1 MVQEVQLS
9 NKIISRMREQKKQ
22 GQEKINNSKKSQQ

>member
-1 MVQEVQLS
+1 MIQEVQLS

-22 GQEKINNSKKSQQ
+22 GQEKVNNSQKSQQ